1 MGRLGWA
8 KKSIMA
14 LSKSDRRLRIKRRI
28 RKIVT
33 GTAEQPRLA
42 VFRSNKEIYA
52 QIIND
57 ATGVTLVAAS
67 SKQKDIKAKGTKTEV
82 AAIVGK
88 AIAEKAVKAG
98 IETIS
103 FDRGGYLYHGRV
115 KALAEAAREGGL
127 KF

>member
-1 MGRLGWA
+1 
-8 KKSIMA
+8 MA
-14 LSKSDRRLRIKRRI
+14 LSKNDRRLRIKRRI
-28 RKIVT
+28 RKIVV
-33 GTAEQPRLA
+33 GTSAQPRLA

-57 ATGVTLVAAS
+57 ETGNTLVAAS

-98 IETIS
+98 IEKIA

-115 KALAEAAREGGL
+115 KSLADGAREGGL